1 MRRDERRFVLGWIY
15 VVTAIA
21 CCIAG
26 FITLRHDQ
34 IGAGVVFMAAMYGMA
49 LYADHMREYLIGQA
63 RAELSA
69 FTNKYRN
76 LQELARV
83 VQVMDE
89 FLEPGRQRQTDAE
102 RSLSAAQ

>member
-15 VVTAIA
+15 VVIAIA

-63 RAELSA
+63 RAALHPVPH
-69 FTNKYRN
+69 RN
-76 LQELARV
+76 AVAGYAGVPAGTSQ
-83 VQVMDE
+83 
-89 FLEPGRQRQTDAE
+89 G
-102 RSLSAAQ
+102 